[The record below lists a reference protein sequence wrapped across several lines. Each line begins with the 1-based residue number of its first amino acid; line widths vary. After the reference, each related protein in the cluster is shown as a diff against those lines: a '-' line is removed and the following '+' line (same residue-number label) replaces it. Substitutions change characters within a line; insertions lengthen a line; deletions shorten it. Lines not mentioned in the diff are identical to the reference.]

1 MVHCWEKLKEANKWK
16 LSYASYKEAVRN
28 GTAKDIVDG
37 EEKAPGEN
45 AHVRRPR
52 GQKATK
58 ADLAREASAM
68 AMAEA
73 LKSILANSQEAM
85 AIRDEK
91 KRLEKEATAAMYIN
105 LTKEAIEARRL
116 DAEAMRLDAEAKTR
130 AEDNKIMLADVSSM
144 DEDQRAWILKK
155 RAEIRAR
162 DA

>member
-1 MVHCWEKLKEANKWK
+1 MKEANKWK

-58 ADLAREASAM
+58 GDLAREASAM

-91 KRLEKEATAAMYIN
+91 KRLEKEAIAAMYIN

-116 DAEAMRLDAEAKTR
+116 DAEAKTR
-130 AEDNKIMLADVSSM
+130 AEDNRIMLADVSTM

-155 RAEIRAR
+155 RAEIRTR